1 MVGGVVLGRC
11 QAQVGI
17 VGQFGGAAA
26 GAFGEVTFGQSLQPP
41 GDAFN
46 QPRIPTQWSAASG
59 YLSSR
64 ARRCSLCCFAAR

>member
-41 GDAFN
+41 GRNSGRRDDASF
-46 QPRIPTQWSAASG
+46 
-59 YLSSR
+59 
-64 ARRCSLCCFAAR
+64 